1 MSKTALIILDLQQG
15 ILSMLQGVDVEA
27 YVKRVAATAQRA
39 REAGVQVIHVRTA
52 FRPGYQDLSRRNKFL
67 DLLATMVGTSHQFT
81 EGHISTEFDPAV
93 ASPSGQDIV
102 ITKKRGSAFADTDL
116 ELILKTLE
124 VGALALAGVATSA
137 TVLSTLQQAADK
149 DFVITA
155 VEDLCLDRDAEVHR
169 VLMEKVF
176 PKQATVTSSSEWLD
190 SLNSKE

>member
-67 DLLATMVGTSHQFT
+67 DLLAAMVGTSGQFT

-93 ASPSGQDIV
+93 APLPQDLV
-102 ITKKRGSAFADTDL
+102 ITKKRGSAFSDTDL
-116 ELILKTLE
+116 ELMLKTLG
-124 VGALALAGVATSA
+124 VDALALAGVATSA

-155 VEDLCLDRDAEVHR
+155 VEDLCLDRDVEVHR

-176 PKQATVTSSSEWLD
+176 PKQATVTSSSGWLD